1 MKTLFACLLLAALA
15 ACTTYQVQP
24 EDRTVHA
31 VLARWAQT
39 HGKSVKWEV
48 DDLEIVDATAL
59 NNELRGVT
67 TLSQAVAVF
76 MNMVERGRLHM
87 AQRDREAR
95 PMPVMACI
103 YDNAVLVAYQRG
115 AGLPCSSTMPANVSH

>member
-1 MKTLFACLLLAALA
+1 MKSVLACLLLAVLT

-24 EDRTVHA
+24 EDRTVQG
-31 VLARWAQT
+31 VLQRWAQS

-48 DDLEIVDATAL
+48 DDLQIVDAVAL

-76 MNMVERGRLHM
+76 LNMVEQGRLHM
-87 AQRDREAR
+87 ALRDREAR
-95 PMPVMACI
+95 PRPVMACI
-103 YDNAVLVAYQRG
+103 YDNAVLVTYQRG
-115 AGLPCSSTMPANVSH
+115 PGLPCSVALPAQVSR